1 MIRPAV
7 VREDAGTQPGP
18 QPSLAGALRT
28 GGAKLF
34 EEIFAVLVTNLA
46 WALLAGGV
54 VYLSGLVPAA
64 LVLLPLIAPL
74 TTGLARI
81 SVLAARDRVVPLHAF
96 LDGVRD
102 RFWVKLGLGA
112 LQTVVLLVALVNVV
126 VAPSLGG
133 LFGAISTVVSVY
145 VAAATFGY
153 GLVFWTLLS
162 DPDRAAMAVR
172 SLGRLSMAVVLARP
186 LAVAFLLLL
195 AALAIGVMASLIVPL
210 LFLPSFMLI
219 TIAAYV
225 LPAAD
230 LAQAPRRPAG

>member
-1 MIRPAV
+1 M
-7 VREDAGTQPGP
+7 REDAGAQPAP

-46 WALLAGGV
+46 WAMLAGAV
-54 VYLSGLVPAA
+54 VYLTGLAPVA

-81 SVLAARDRVVPLHAF
+81 SVLAARDRVVPLRAF

-102 RFWVKLGLGA
+102 RFWIKLGLGA
-112 LQTVVLLVALVNVV
+112 LQTVVLLTALVNVV

-133 LFGAISTVVSVY
+133 LFGAISMVLSVY

-162 DPDRAAMAVR
+162 DPDRATMAVR

-195 AALAIGVMASLIVPL
+195 TALAIGVMASLIVPL
-210 LFLPSFMLI
+210 LFLPSFVLI